1 MLVRKKRKTEGTKT
15 KKKIK
20 KKKETKKGCPL
31 MTYRRNKDPKQ
42 NLRA

>member
-20 KKKETKKGCPL
+20 KKKGNQERLPS
-31 MTYRRNKDPKQ
+31 NDI
-42 NLRA
+42 

>member
-20 KKKETKKGCPL
+20 KKGNQERLPS
-31 MTYRRNKDPKQ
+31 NDI
-42 NLRA
+42 